1 MKIET
6 FINKINITDNLE
18 DDVLSKIGADC
29 LQDFQDDVSDRSE
42 KDVRLEKARKIAQQ
56 VIEAKTFPFRNA
68 SNVKYPLI
76 TNAVIEF
83 NSRVSP
89 LICANGEAVKIKTI
103 GGENELIKDENG
115 EFEISQ
121 ETGIFKEVK
130 EVKNERAKKVRDV
143 MNWIIHDLSDWEEE
157 KDRLT
162 LVYSLAGF
170 AVTKNYFDYGTSLP
184 KSELVLPLSLY
195 WEKGKTF
202 NQATRKSQIIEMP
215 VNDVVSYMRMGIFK
229 DDEDILNH
237 YKDEDCIELIE
248 THTLLDL
255 DEDGYKEPYVVVF
268 ERETGKILR
277 VVARFDKE
285 DILYNKSGKIA
296 KINAKEYFVFYEFM
310 PCLDGST
317 YPLGLCDL
325 LLFTNESIN
334 TIVNQLIDAGT
345 LSNIQGGFISGNVK
359 IRGGQQAFTPG
370 EFKYIDNAGLDISNA
385 IVPLPTKEPSA
396 TLFQLLGLLID
407 NGKALAML
415 SDVLSGE
422 VNPNI
427 QPTTLLALIEQG
439 LSGFKA
445 ILKRLHRSLKREL
458 QLYYDMIEEH
468 IDEIKTFYP
477 DVQFLQDIS
486 VEDFSKDY
494 LIIPVSDEFYSTSIE
509 KAQRSNFYMSLA
521 MSGNPYINALEAT
534 KRGLETLGIDNYKE
548 LIAEPQPPQPDPMAV
563 AQAQLQ
569 LQFIQEQIR
578 RLNVQNQIDLIKT
591 TLEKMR
597 TDSEIGNDSIKTQSE
612 TVKRSAEAISA
623 LANAESKEAGINNPE
638 YIRQAKD
645 MSKFNNSQAME
656 NIINE
661 QAIGNTQ
668 GLLPERLGSVQN
680 TGAGEGV
687 VSVPQGQQ
695 GAETATMPQ
704 SV

>member
-6 FINKINITDNLE
+6 FINKINITDNLDE
-18 DDVLSKIGADC
+18 DLLSKIGSDC

-42 KDVRLEKARKIAQQ
+42 KDMRLEKARKIAQQ

-76 TNAVIEF
+76 TSAVIEF

-89 LICANGEAVKIKTI
+89 LICSNGEAVKIKTI

-162 LVYSLAGF
+162 LVYALSGF
-170 AVTKNYFDYGTSLP
+170 AATKNYFDYGTSLP
-184 KSELVLPLSLY
+184 KSELVLPLNLY

-202 NQATRKSQIIEMP
+202 NQATRKSQKIEMS
-215 VNDVVSYMRMGIFK
+215 VNDAVSYMRMGIFK
-229 DDEDILNH
+229 DDEDIIESH
-237 YKDEDCIELIE
+237 KDEDSIDLVEM
-248 THTLLDL
+248 HTLLDL

-268 ERETGKILR
+268 EEESGKVLR
-277 VVARFDKE
+277 IVARFDKE

-296 KINAKEYFVFYEFM
+296 KINPKEYFIFYEFM
-310 PCLDGST
+310 PCLDGSC

-334 TIVNQLIDAGT
+334 SIVNQLIDSGT

-396 TLFQLLGLLID
+396 ALFQLLGLLID

-468 IDEIKTFYP
+468 INEIKAFYP
-477 DVQFLQDIS
+477 DVQFLSDIS

-509 KAQRSNFYMSLA
+509 KAQRSNFYMQLA
-521 MSGNPYINALEAT
+521 MSGNPYINVLEAT

-569 LQFIQEQIR
+569 LQFIQEQIK

-591 TLEKMR
+591 SLEKMR
-597 TDSEIGNDSIKTQSE
+597 TDSEVGNDSIKTQSE

-645 MSKFNNSQAME
+645 MSNFNNSQAME
-656 NIINE
+656 NILNE

-680 TGAGEGV
+680 TGTGEGV
-687 VSVPQGQQ
+687 IPVSQGQQ
-695 GAETATMPQ
+695 GAEAATMP
-704 SV
+704 

>member
-1 MKIET
+1 MNNPIHH
-6 FINKINITDNLE
+6 IT
-18 DDVLSKIGADC
+18 
-29 LQDFQDDVSDRSE
+29 
-42 KDVRLEKARKIAQQ
+42 
-56 VIEAKTFPFRNA
+56 
-68 SNVKYPLI
+68 
-76 TNAVIEF
+76 
-83 NSRVSP
+83 
-89 LICANGEAVKIKTI
+89 
-103 GGENELIKDENG
+103 
-115 EFEISQ
+115 
-121 ETGIFKEVK
+121 
-130 EVKNERAKKVRDV
+130 
-143 MNWIIHDLSDWEEE
+143 DWEEE

-162 LVYSLAGF
+162 LVYALSGF
-170 AVTKNYFDYGTSLP
+170 AATKNYFDYGTSLP
-184 KSELVLPLSLY
+184 KSELVLPLNLY

-202 NQATRKSQIIEMP
+202 NQATRKSQKIEMS

-229 DDEDILNH
+229 DDEDIIESH
-237 YKDEDCIELIE
+237 KDEDCINLVEM
-248 THTLLDL
+248 HTLLDL
-255 DEDGYKEPYVVVF
+255 DKDGYKEPYVVVF
-268 ERETGKILR
+268 EEETGKVLR
-277 VVARFDKE
+277 IVARYDVN

-296 KINAKEYFVFYEFM
+296 KINPKEYFVFYEFM
-310 PCLDGST
+310 PCLDGSC

-370 EFKYIDNAGLDISNA
+370 EFKYIDNAGLNISNA
-385 IVPLPTKEPSA
+385 IVPLPTKEPSVA
-396 TLFQLLGLLID
+396 LFQLLGLLID

-458 QLYYDMIEEH
+458 QLFYDMIEEH
-468 IDEIKTFYP
+468 INEIKAFYP
-477 DVQFLQDIS
+477 DVQFLSDIS

-509 KAQRSNFYMSLA
+509 KAQRSNFYMQLA

-548 LIAEPQPPQPDPMAV
+548 LIVEPQPPQPDPMAV

-569 LQFIQEQIR
+569 LQFIQEQIK

-591 TLEKMR
+591 SLEKMR
-597 TDSEIGNDSIKTQSE
+597 TDSEVGNDSVRTQSE

-623 LANAESKEAGINNPE
+623 LATAESKQAGINNPE

-645 MSKFNNSQAME
+645 MSNFNNQEAKR
-656 NIINE
+656 NIE
-661 QAIGNTQ
+661 DVKAIGNTQ
-668 GLLPERLGSVQN
+668 GLLPEGLGSVQD

-687 VSVPQGQQ
+687 VPVPQGQQ
-695 GAETATMPQ
+695 
-704 SV
+704 